1 MSEEFTSL
9 EQLLTR
15 ICSIETKQVSL
26 GSIIEKLGR
35 RSFGP
40 FLLLPGLV
48 TLAPVIGDIP
58 GIPTLMGAFVL
69 LTAGQ
74 MVLQRKHVWL
84 PGWLL
89 RRSVSR
95 NKLQTSIKRLLPV
108 ARFLDRMTRP
118 RLIIL
123 TGRTGT
129 VIIAVTCLFIGAVM
143 PVMEVIPFSANL
155 AGITLTVFGLSL
167 IARDGL
173 LALLAFIC
181 TAGIIGVGVYYLL

>member
-15 ICSIETKQVSL
+15 VCSIEMNPVSL
-26 GSIIEKLGR
+26 GSVIERVGQ

-48 TLAPVIGDIP
+48 TLAPIIGDIP
-58 GIPTLMGAFVL
+58 GMPTIMGVFVL

-74 MVLQRKHVWL
+74 LVLHRKHIWL

-95 NKLQTSIKRLLPV
+95 DKLRKSIKWLLPV
-108 ARFLDRMTRP
+108 GRFLDRMTRP
-118 RLIIL
+118 RLVKL
-123 TGRTGT
+123 TGDAGT
-129 VIIAVTCLFIGAVM
+129 MIIAATCLFIGAVM

-155 AGITLTVFGLSL
+155 AGAALTAFGLSL

-173 LALLAFIC
+173 LALLAFAC
-181 TAGIIGVGVYYLL
+181 AAGIIGTGIYYFL